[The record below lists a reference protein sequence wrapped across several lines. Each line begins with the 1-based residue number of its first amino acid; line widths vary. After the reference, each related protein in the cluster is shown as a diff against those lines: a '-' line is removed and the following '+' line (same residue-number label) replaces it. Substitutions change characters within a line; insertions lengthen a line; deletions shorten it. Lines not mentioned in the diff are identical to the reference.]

1 MKNTLIVDKVKES
14 VLKEITEK
22 QKAGKSLSEILEES
36 RGFTITNTYYNYLVN
51 SNKITKKMNTHNYP
65 TWLVPLEIAQE
76 LKEIGYKEDC
86 YFEFSKD
93 DGLTIETLERESCII
108 GIDELLSCTNEY
120 WQNVSVP
127 TFEQALAWFRERG
140 YKITFKDI
148 NIGTQCAF
156 YHLDINEGHTFSHF
170 AKKYE
175 KAREGLVMKL
185 IEVHKEFG
193 NNIKR
198 K

>member
-1 MKNTLIVDKVKES
+1 
-14 VLKEITEK
+14 
-22 QKAGKSLSEILEES
+22 
-36 RGFTITNTYYNYLVN
+36 
-51 SNKITKKMNTHNYP
+51 MNTQKYP
-65 TWLVPLEIAQE
+65 TWLVPLDIAQE
-76 LKEIGYKEDC
+76 LKEIGFNEYCCFYWDNHLNLVDC
-86 YFEFSKD
+86 YNDENGYPD
-93 DGLTIETLERESCII
+93 LEGYNSNKHQIKCS
-108 GIDELLSCTNEY
+108 L
-120 WQNVSVP
+120 P
-127 TFEQALAWFRERG
+127 TWTEVLAWFRERG

-156 YHLDINEGHTFSHF
+156 YHLDIKEGHTFSHF

-198 K
+198 FD

>member
-1 MKNTLIVDKVKES
+1 
-14 VLKEITEK
+14 
-22 QKAGKSLSEILEES
+22 
-36 RGFTITNTYYNYLVN
+36 
-51 SNKITKKMNTHNYP
+51 MNTENYP
-65 TWLVPLEIAQE
+65 TWLIPLEIAKE
-76 LKEIGYKEDC
+76 LKEI
-86 YFEFSKD
+86 EFNEPCNHYVRISND
-93 DGLTIETLERESCII
+93 DIKLKINHSSIGLVILKRNSEYLNDDIASFITI
-108 GIDELLSCTNEY
+108 
-120 WQNVSVP
+120 P
-127 TFEQALAWFRERG
+127 TWTQVFAWFRTRG

-156 YHLDINEGHTFSHF
+156 YHLDIKEGHTFSHF

-198 K
+198 FE

>member
-1 MKNTLIVDKVKES
+1 MN
-14 VLKEITEK
+14 
-22 QKAGKSLSEILEES
+22 
-36 RGFTITNTYYNYLVN
+36 
-51 SNKITKKMNTHNYP
+51 NKLNYP
-65 TWLVPLEIAQE
+65 TWLVSLEIAQE
-76 LKEIGYKEDC
+76 LKEIGYKENC
-86 YFEFSKD
+86 YFEFSED
-93 DGLTIETLERESCII
+93 NGLTLETPERESSII
-108 GIDELLSCTNEY
+108 GIDELLSCTNEC

-127 TFEQALAWFRERG
+127 TYEQALAWFRAKG

-156 YHLDINEGHTFSHF
+156 YHLDIKEGHTFSHF

-198 K
+198 FD

>member
-1 MKNTLIVDKVKES
+1 MFW
-14 VLKEITEK
+14 
-22 QKAGKSLSEILEES
+22 
-36 RGFTITNTYYNYLVN
+36 RY
-51 SNKITKKMNTHNYP
+51 
-65 TWLVPLEIAQE
+65 
-76 LKEIGYKEDC
+76 
-86 YFEFSKD
+86 
-93 DGLTIETLERESCII
+93 I
-108 GIDELLSCTNEY
+108 GILFDDLETYKKGYNTRGYDILRPSWDDT
-120 WQNVSVP
+120 
-127 TFEQALAWFRERG
+127 LAWFRAKG

-156 YHLDINEGHTFSHF
+156 YHLDIKEGHTFSYF

-198 K
+198 KIKIDNMITKLSEFKRRLSYSM

>member
-1 MKNTLIVDKVKES
+1 MNKL
-14 VLKEITEK
+14 
-22 QKAGKSLSEILEES
+22 
-36 RGFTITNTYYNYLVN
+36 NY
-51 SNKITKKMNTHNYP
+51 T
-65 TWLVPLEIAQE
+65 TWLVPLDIALE
-76 LKEIGYKEDC
+76 LKAIGFDEPCHFQFLYYHGWEMLKKRGDE
-86 YFEFSKD
+86 YGFITSN
-93 DGLTIETLERESCII
+93 SCRAYVVENHNGI
-108 GIDELLSCTNEY
+108 GKL
-120 WQNVSVP
+120 SVP
-127 TFEQALAWFRERG
+127 TWEDTLAWFREKG

-156 YHLDINEGHTFSHF
+156 YHLDIKEGHTFSYF